1 MFNWVAPPWPTTGK
15 CSGRQFSL
23 VDKHRRA
30 SIAILLDINRRQ
42 LLTSTATVAV
52 AGIAPKVAQS
62 KALAKSEITQQP
74 TTEAPPVIE
83 ASNFH
88 NITILRIRQIAE
100 RNRIRQEA
108 GLPLLPV
115 PKELRRMK
123 ETADTEQFRKFA
135 DAHRKMVYDSMLA
148 LVRRRCG
155 APDWAPTGVLSGGAL
170 WFFAQV
176 QMRKLY
182 RLRNA
187 ERSCPTGNRPAAQS
201 PRVR

>member
-1 MFNWVAPPWPTTGK
+1 MV
-15 CSGRQFSL
+15 
-23 VDKHRRA
+23 
-30 SIAILLDINRRQ
+30 INRRQ

-52 AGIAPKVAQS
+52 AGIAPNVAQS

-74 TTEAPPVIE
+74 TEAPPFTE
-83 ASNFH
+83 ASNFD

-148 LVRRRCG
+148 PVRKQCG
-155 APDWAPTGVLSGGAL
+155 DPDWAPTGVLSGGAL
-170 WFFAQV
+170 WFSAQV
-176 QMRKLY
+176 DQQMRKLY
-182 RLRNA
+182 RLRHK
-187 ERSCPTGNRPAAQS
+187 
-201 PRVR
+201 